1 MIRRGSILNSFTFTK
16 SGPIKL
22 RTESPIPNITR
33 IITYGILILDENR
46 AERISWPKILG

>member
-1 MIRRGSILNSFTFTK
+1 MIRCGSILNSFTFTK

-22 RTESPIPNITR
+22 RAESPIPNITR

-46 AERISWPKILG
+46 PKRDHAKNMG